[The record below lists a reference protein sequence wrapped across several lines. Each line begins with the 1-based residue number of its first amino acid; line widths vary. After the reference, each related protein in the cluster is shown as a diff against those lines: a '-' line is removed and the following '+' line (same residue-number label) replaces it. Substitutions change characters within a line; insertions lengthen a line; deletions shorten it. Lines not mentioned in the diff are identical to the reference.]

1 MEVHVQPGQ
10 LRNAENNPGGN
21 RRDEEETQQTEPY
34 RCSPI
39 KCTQS
44 SICIAKG
51 EQRSGHEAHGQKAE
65 KQLDPQLPMRI
76 ASGRRKCPCL
86 VEEKMRQEKNELNSC
101 NETN

>member
-1 MEVHVQPGQ
+1 MSKYYVTTPIYYINGLPHIGHVFTTVVSDVIARYHR
-10 LRNAENNPGGN
+10 LLGN
-21 RRDEEETQQTEPY
+21 DVYFLTGTDE
-34 RCSPI
+34 
-39 KCTQS
+39 
-44 SICIAKG
+44 
-51 EQRSGHEAHGQKAE
+51 HGQKAE